1 MRRNLSAYC
10 AYQNKEKKINSIL
23 KKLLYEKKKSF
34 IILMITKT
42 NFLLDLSK

>member
-23 KKLLYEKKKSF
+23 KKLLYEKKKIF
-34 IILMITKT
+34 Y
-42 NFLLDLSK
+42 NFDDNKKFSIGFE